1 MLVGR
6 AMNSKGILD
15 NSSDALVD
23 FYTTGSPCSKID
35 CVLSSWLFHVVS
47 MFLGD
52 VSNVSC

>member
-47 MFLGD
+47 MFVAD
-52 VSNVSC
+52 VDNVSR